1 MKIKLN
7 KWYLV
12 KLKKFF
18 TANENI
24 NKMKRRSSEW
34 KKIFA
39 NETTEKGLI
48 YKIYKKH
55 VWLNIRKT
63 KNQIKKLANDLNRC
77 SSSKDIQ
84 MTSRHMKRYSTS
96 LIAREMQIKTIMR
109 YHLILVRMVIIIK
122 ISTNNKC
129 WRKEN
134 PLALLIRM

>member
-12 KLKKFF
+12 KLKKFC

-24 NKMKRRSSEW
+24 NKMKRLSSEW

-96 LIAREMQIKTIMR
+96 LIAREMQMKTIMR
-109 YHLILVRMVIIIK
+109 YHFILVRMVIIIK

-129 WRKEN
+129 RRK
-134 PLALLIRM
+134 